1 MSECERGTSTVTCAC
16 GTQHHADHADHADH
30 ALCGS
35 GREHHM
41 ACSTRTELL
50 GNDENA
56 VAVLQDGGLAG
67 KGSVLTVCVRRRD
80 ERYKWEIRMARL
92 LQGMYPFP
100 PNQIKI
106 THFGFVKM

>member
-1 MSECERGTSTVTCAC
+1 MWDPASCRSCIVRKRRDESIIWRD
-16 GTQHHADHADHADH
+16 Q
-30 ALCGS
+30 
-35 GREHHM
+35 
-41 ACSTRTELL
+41 RTELL
-50 GNDENA
+50 GNDEDA

-67 KGSVLTVCVRRRD
+67 TGSGVAVCVRRKG

-100 PNQIKI
+100 PNQMI

>member
-16 GTQHHADHADHADH
+16 GTQHHADHADH

-50 GNDENA
+50 GNDEDA

-67 KGSVLTVCVRRRD
+67 TGSGVAVCVRRRD

-92 LQGMYPFP
+92 QGMYPFP
-100 PNQIKI
+100 PNQIKKL
-106 THFGFVKM
+106 TLGL